1 MIAII
6 DYGCGNLNA
15 FTNSFKRLNVKSKI
29 ISKSEDLDGIKKIIL
44 PGVGSFDYVIKSFNN
59 SGLREMVEKKVI
71 NDKIDVLG
79 VCAGMQIMAN
89 SSEEGKETG
98 LGWIAGKVKLIKKE
112 KLKAQLNYL
121 IWDGMKLFIKMISYF
136 TIYQITLNFILFTLI
151 ISIIKMNPNQSL
163 LLTTLKSFHAQF
175 EKKIFMVFN
184 SILKKVIP
192 AVNSFKKIFLG
203 FKCFFQE

>member
-112 KLKAQLNYL
+112 KIKSPT
-121 IWDGMKLFIKMISYF
+121 KLPHMGWNDVIPDAANSLFNDIIDPKFYFLHSYF
-136 TIYQITLNFILFTLI
+136 FSSQNPKHKLATTNYGINFT
-151 ISIIKMNPNQSL
+151 S
-163 LLTTLKSFHAQF
+163 A
-175 EKKIFMVFN
+175 
-184 SILKKVIP
+184 
-192 AVNSFKKIFLG
+192 AVNGHIYGVQFHPEKSHDWGIKLLKNFSEL
-203 FKCFFQE
+203 

>member
-112 KLKAQLNYL
+112 KIKSPTKLPHMGWNEVVHKN
-121 IWDGMKLFIKMISYF
+121 DKLFYDIPNHSKFYFVHSYYF
-136 TIYQITLNFILFTLI
+136 DNKNESESIAVTDYSEKFSCAIRKKNIYGVQFHPEK
-151 ISIIKMNPNQSL
+151 SHSSGQQL
-163 LLTTLKSFHAQF
+163 LK
-175 EKKIFMVFN
+175 N
-184 SILKKVIP
+184 
-192 AVNSFKKIFLG
+192 FLG
-203 FKCFFQE
+203 I